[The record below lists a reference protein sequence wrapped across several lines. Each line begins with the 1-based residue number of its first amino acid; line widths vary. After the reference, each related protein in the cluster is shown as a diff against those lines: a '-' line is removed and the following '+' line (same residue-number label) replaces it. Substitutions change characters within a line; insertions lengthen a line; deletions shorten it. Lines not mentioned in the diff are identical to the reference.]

1 MKRIPSLNGLR
12 AISILA
18 VIGGHLAATGGLP
31 LNTRILTIL
40 ERLPH
45 LGVRVFFVLSGFLI
59 TTLILEER
67 SKTGRFSLSKFYAR
81 RAWRIIPAAY
91 ALLLCLA
98 IANLFHLVD
107 IPWLDY
113 LRSIT
118 YTVNYGPVP
127 EWRVG
132 HLWSLSVEEQ
142 FYLIWPFL
150 LFFLPVRFCSY
161 IAVGF
166 ILVSAVLRYHLAAQ
180 TLDDFWRQEY
190 QFQYAGTAMAFG
202 CLLAIDQK
210 WLQARS
216 WFRALCTSPLTAPLT
231 LVAMLANTLLLRT
244 SGAAGQC
251 CADIITNLCIV
262 LLVAKFS
269 FSPVGPGARFLNFK
283 PIAFIGTISY
293 SLYLWQQIFSL
304 PGGQAWIFRFPVN
317 LLLIFL
323 CALSSYYLIEKPSL
337 RIREALRPENANPQ
351 QGTNTA
357 PAQPSAGFD
366 H

>member
-18 VIGGHLAATGGLP
+18 VIGGHLAASGGLP
-31 LNTRILTIL
+31 LSPRILAIL

-67 SKTGRFSLSKFYAR
+67 SRTGRFSLGKFYAR
-81 RAWRIIPAAY
+81 RAWRIMPAAY
-91 ALLLCLA
+91 TLLLCLA
-98 IANLFHLVD
+98 IADLFHLVD
-107 IPWLDY
+107 IPWPDY
-113 LRSIT
+113 LRSLT
-118 YTVNYGPVP
+118 YTVNYGPIP

-150 LFFLPVRFCSY
+150 LFFLPVRFCRY

-166 ILVSAVLRYHLAAQ
+166 ILVSAGLRYHLAAQ
-180 TLDDFWRQEY
+180 TVEDLWRQEY

-210 WLQARS
+210 WFQAQS

-231 LVAMLANTLLLRT
+231 CVAMLANTLLLRT
-244 SGAAGQC
+244 SGAVGQC

-269 FSPVGPGARFLNFK
+269 SSPVGLGARFLNFK
-283 PIAFIGTISY
+283 PVAYVGTISY
-293 SLYLWQQIFSL
+293 SLYLWQQIFSV
-304 PGGQAWIFRFPVN
+304 PGGQAWIFHFPIN
-317 LLLIFL
+317 LILIFL
-323 CALSSYYLIEKPSL
+323 CASSSYYLIEKPSL
-337 RIREALRPENANPQ
+337 RIRQALRSENAHQP

-357 PAQPSAGFD
+357 PAQHSAEF
-366 H
+366 